1 MSLLVGVVE
10 QPVHQA
16 ACVWRNNRDRGW
28 EFGKEVVTGRKDW
41 RCGWRERVSCR
52 AHAQGAKT
60 TGKRQV
66 NEWVELDM
74 DPDGPRRFGS
84 AK

>member
-1 MSLLVGVVE
+1 MIG
-10 QPVHQA
+10 A
-16 ACVWRNNRDRGW
+16 GGYC
-28 EFGKEVVTGRKDW
+28 KEVVTGRE
-41 RCGWRERVSCR
+41 RLEMGWRVSCR
-52 AHAQGAKT
+52 AHAHGAKT
-60 TGKRQV
+60 AGKRQV

>member
-1 MSLLVGVVE
+1 M
-10 QPVHQA
+10 
-16 ACVWRNNRDRGW
+16 DRGW
-28 EFGKEVVTGRKDW
+28 GCCREVVTGRKDW
-41 RCGWRERVSCR
+41 RWGGECLAALTHTAPSP
-52 AHAQGAKT
+52 A
-60 TGKRQV
+60 GKRQV

>member
-1 MSLLVGVVE
+1 MWAGDTVE
-10 QPVHQA
+10 RSSQ
-16 ACVWRNNRDRGW
+16 G
-28 EFGKEVVTGRKDW
+28 GKDW
-41 RCGWRERVSCR
+41 RWGGECLAG
-52 AHAQGAKT
+52 HTHHGAKT
-60 TGKRQV
+60 AGKRQV